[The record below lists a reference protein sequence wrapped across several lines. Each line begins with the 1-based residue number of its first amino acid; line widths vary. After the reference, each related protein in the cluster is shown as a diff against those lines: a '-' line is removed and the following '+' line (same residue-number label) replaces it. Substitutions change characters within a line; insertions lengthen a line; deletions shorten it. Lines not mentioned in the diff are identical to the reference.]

1 MQLLIFY
8 GYKQQFVFLLMMSAL
23 NPLRVVGS
31 NGSILTIWLF
41 LNQVVL
47 TIFRTLSLAGG
58 GLKWTRTI
66 DLTLIRRV
74 L

>member
-1 MQLLIFY
+1 MQLLIF
-8 GYKQQFVFLLMMSAL
+8 FLSNNSWISWVFTP
-23 NPLRVVGS
+23 NPFGLVGS
-31 NGSILTIWLF
+31 NGLLLF
-41 LNQVVL
+41 GAMHQVAGPL
-47 TIFRTLSLAGG
+47 SRTRPLRDFG